1 MLPAVTPSHQ
11 PLHAGAPTTPIRR
24 GSTKF
29 VAAPKRASTRIR
41 AILDMPPAP
50 PPDLIDKAT
59 GTPCFKGTTII
70 YSLRD
75 SGTASFYELGQVE
88 ALSDEFEDL
97 ERVTKR
103 SCEQLARVERFSRP
117 QRRIFRGETTVAM
130 LKNQPDGSE
139 CTGSFF
145 FEYGVETKRVLSG

>member
-11 PLHAGAPTTPIRR
+11 PLHAGAPATTARR
-24 GSTKF
+24 GSAKF
-29 VAAPKRASTRIR
+29 VVAPGRVSTRIR

-50 PPDLIDKAT
+50 PPDLVDKAT

-70 YSLRD
+70 YSLRE

-88 ALSDEFEDL
+88 ALSDEFEEL
-97 ERVTKR
+97 ERVTRR
-103 SCEQLARVERFSRP
+103 SCDQLARAEQFSRP
-117 QRRIFRGETTVAM
+117 QRKIFRGETTMAM